1 MGMGFCSDDETAAKI
16 IPCGELLT
24 EETAFVLPPEEAGE
38 RLDRVLAARFPQV
51 SRAQLQRLIRCGAI
65 TVNGTAVRP
74 AYRLTPGDRITVTF
88 PEEPTVGPEP
98 FPLDI
103 LYEDEHLLVVNKPA
117 GMVVHPAARV
127 VSGTLV
133 NALLAHCPQVADVG
147 GPDRAGIVHRLDRET
162 SGLIVVA
169 KSPEI
174 HAALQRQF
182 QRRLVRKTYVA
193 LVEGQVH
200 PREGIV
206 EVPIGR
212 DPKDRTRRTV
222 SRTGRPA
229 VTQYR
234 VIEVFPQQTLL
245 EVRPHT
251 GRTHQIRVHL
261 AWLGYPIVG
270 DRVYGR
276 RRQTLLPDRHF
287 LHARDLAF
295 THPVTGEKLAL
306 STPLPVELTAVLA
319 QLRRE
324 KRRSA
329 GT

>member
-1 MGMGFCSDDETAAKI
+1 MTFQVE
-16 IPCGELLT
+16 PL
-24 EETAFVLPPEEAGE
+24 EETTFVLPPEEAGE
-38 RLDRVLAARFPQV
+38 RLDRVLAARFPQL
-51 SRAQLQRLIRCGAI
+51 SRAQLQRLIRSGAV
-65 TVNGTAVRP
+65 TVNDAVVRP

-88 PEEPTVGPEP
+88 PEEPTVRPESL
-98 FPLDI
+98 PLDVV
-103 LYEDEHLLVVNKPA
+103 YEDEYLLVVNKPA
-117 GMVVHPAARV
+117 GMVVHPAARI

-133 NALLAHCPQVADVG
+133 NALLAHCPHVADVG
-147 GPDRAGIVHRLDRET
+147 GLDRAGIVHRLDRET

-169 KSPEI
+169 KNSEV
-174 HAALQRQF
+174 HASLQRQF

-200 PREGIV
+200 PREGII

-212 DPKDRTRRTV
+212 DPKDRTRMAV

-234 VIEVFPQQTLL
+234 VVEVFPQYTLL

-261 AWLGYPIVG
+261 AWLGYPVVG

-276 RRQTLLPDRHF
+276 RHQMLLPDRHF
-287 LHARDLAF
+287 LHARELAF
-295 THPVTGEKLAL
+295 THPVTGEKLVL
-306 STPLPVELTAVLA
+306 SAPLPPELTALLNR
-319 QLRRE
+319 LRRE
-324 KRRSA
+324 RGIR
-329 GT
+329 

>member
-1 MGMGFCSDDETAAKI
+1 MTLPVE
-16 IPCGELLT
+16 PLPEV
-24 EETAFVLPPEEAGE
+24 TAFILPPEEAGE
-38 RLDRVLAARFPQV
+38 RLDRVLAARFPQL
-51 SRAQLQRLIRCGAI
+51 SRAQLQRLIRSGAI
-65 TVNGTAVRP
+65 TVNDAVVRP

-88 PEEPTVGPEP
+88 PEEPTVRPESL
-98 FPLDI
+98 PLDI
-103 LYEDEHLLVVNKPA
+103 IYEDEYLLVVNKPA
-117 GMVVHPAARV
+117 GMVVHPAARM

-147 GPDRAGIVHRLDRET
+147 GTDRAGIVHRLDRET

-169 KSPEI
+169 KNSEV
-174 HAALQRQF
+174 HASLQRQF

-193 LVEGQVH
+193 LVEGEVH
-200 PREGIV
+200 PREGII

-212 DPKDRTRRTV
+212 NPRDRTRMAV

-234 VIEVFPQQTLL
+234 VVEFFPQYTLL

-261 AWLGYPIVG
+261 AWLGYPVVG

-287 LHARDLAF
+287 LHARELAF
-295 THPVTGEKLAL
+295 THPITGEKLVL
-306 STPLPVELTAVLA
+306 SAPLPPELAALLNR
-319 QLRRE
+319 LRRE
-324 KRRSA
+324 K
-329 GT
+329 GTR